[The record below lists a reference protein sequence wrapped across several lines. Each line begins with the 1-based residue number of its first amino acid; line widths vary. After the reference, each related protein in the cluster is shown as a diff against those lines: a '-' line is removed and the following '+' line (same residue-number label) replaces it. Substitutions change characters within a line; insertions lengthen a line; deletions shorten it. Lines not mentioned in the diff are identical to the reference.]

1 MNRYYF
7 PLEYGGL
14 GDKFCMFSIILTHR
28 SLYEDDSILYLMTRG
43 GSFISVKND
52 GFQSMIDF
60 FHFVQPDFHIESK
73 IIHPQEHGLNDAYN
87 INFKSNFGFEELNI
101 KLQRDGNYWPINFTR
116 KIKSK
121 FCYMLYEL
129 ENNHMNEKIEYY
141 ENLEKLN
148 KNETNK
154 KLKWFTLQNEKCF
167 TQQDMEK
174 FYTLCEYLPI
184 KGERLEDRNF
194 AKNVQILSESKFIVA
209 SEGMWTHL
217 SRAMKIPTI
226 AYTNIP
232 EWNDEI
238 NSQGHFCSPNIE
250 EVFFEVLRQAKI

>member
-1 MNRYYF
+1 
-7 PLEYGGL
+7 
-14 GDKFCMFSIILTHR
+14 
-28 SLYEDDSILYLMTRG
+28 
-43 GSFISVKND
+43 
-52 GFQSMIDF
+52 
-60 FHFVQPDFHIESK
+60 
-73 IIHPQEHGLNDAYN
+73 
-87 INFKSNFGFEELNI
+87 
-101 KLQRDGNYWPINFTR
+101 
-116 KIKSK
+116 
-121 FCYMLYEL
+121 MLYEL